1 MCSRIRQAVSAL
13 GYCRRDVADLKPKWR
28 DLRAVVRRKLGDL
41 RGVAPGPGPGPA
53 KPQALALT
61 PVEQVVAKTFSCQA
75 LPSEGLS
82 PELPRGEFI
91 AQLGRQEARG
101 H

>member
-41 RGVAPGPGPGPA
+41 RGVAPGPGPEIGRA
-53 KPQALALT
+53 SCRERVSS
-61 PVEQVVAKTFSCQA
+61 PV
-75 LPSEGLS
+75 
-82 PELPRGEFI
+82 
-91 AQLGRQEARG
+91 
-101 H
+101 